1 MKDGFSEIAAHE
13 VAVNTRIPNLT
24 TVAKRCEE
32 RAAMLES
39 SATEFDKT
47 LSAWKLEVESSLSSV
62 RLQFS
67 KLNDLRIM
75 CFSCRKYF
83 NYWSGISGTSSY
95 PSVHLL
101 KERLTT
107 RAT

>member
-13 VAVNTRIPNLT
+13 VAVNTRISNLT

-39 SATEFDKT
+39 SVTEFDKA

-62 RLQFS
+62 RLQLS

-83 NYWSGISGTSSY
+83 NYWPGISGTSGY

-101 KERLTT
+101 KGRLTT